1 MAFLADHL
9 NITAASLSPDT
20 CEYALREKG
29 LEEET
34 IQSLREW
41 LIRCDYARF
50 AQGVGERSDMDKIR
64 QEAEDLITLL
74 EKKI

>member
-1 MAFLADHL
+1 MAFLADRL
-9 NITAASLSPDT
+9 NITTASLSPDI
-20 CEYALREKG
+20 CERALKEKG

-34 IQSLREW
+34 IDFLRDW

-50 AQGVGERSDMDKIR
+50 AQGVGEHSDMDAIR
-64 QEAEDLITLL
+64 QQAEDLITLL